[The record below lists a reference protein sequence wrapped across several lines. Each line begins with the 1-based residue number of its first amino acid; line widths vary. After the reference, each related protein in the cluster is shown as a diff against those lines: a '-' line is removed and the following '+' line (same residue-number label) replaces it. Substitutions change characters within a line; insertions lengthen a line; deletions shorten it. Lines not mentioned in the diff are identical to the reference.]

1 MIPSRAFRKSI
12 VHRVYN
18 KGCMLKLLRMA
29 FEIKNLGKLL
39 DMGNDAVNGRS
50 VVGIDIGSS
59 SLKVIGLTEG
69 KTGAALETYG
79 EIQLGPYAKQDIGRT
94 VNLEASRLGDALVDI
109 LHEANVTAKN
119 GALAIPH
126 SASFVVIARFPTTDQ
141 QQLASMVPVEARK
154 LIPIPMNEVALDW
167 FVIPEARRAKG
178 APELPK
184 GSTPALM
191 AAIHTEALKR
201 YRAVVQHAGL
211 AVSVNEIESFSVI
224 RSSIH
229 ENDTTVMVLDMG
241 ASSTKTYIV
250 QDGILRETHRTP
262 VGGQDLTMAVTTAL
276 KIQPGEAEEL
286 KRQVGFTADQYDP
299 RIGQALKQPIER
311 IVGETKRV
319 IDRFH
324 AEGNETISKIILTG
338 GGANLLGFRES
349 IETVLAIPTV
359 VANPFTKVEYPAF
372 LEQTLVEAGPAF
384 AVAMGAGLRRLMEK

>member
-1 MIPSRAFRKSI
+1 
-12 VHRVYN
+12 
-18 KGCMLKLLRMA
+18 MA
-29 FEIKNLGKLL
+29 FEIKKLGRLL

-79 EIQLGPYAKQDIGRT
+79 ELQLGPYAKQDIGRT
-94 VNLEASRLGDALVDI
+94 VNLESSRLGDALVDI
-109 LHEANVTAKN
+109 LREANVTAKN
-119 GALAIPH
+119 GALAIPNF
-126 SASFVVIARFPTTDQ
+126 ASFVVVARFPTKDQ

-167 FVIPEARRAKG
+167 FVIPEGRRREG
-178 APELPK
+178 APALPE

-191 AAIHTEALKR
+191 AAIHTDALKR

-229 ENDTTVMVLDMG
+229 ENDTTVLVMDMG
-241 ASSTKTYIV
+241 ASSTKNYIV

-262 VGGQDLTMAVTTAL
+262 AGGQELTMAVATAL

-311 IVGETKRV
+311 IVAETKRV

-324 AEGNETISKIILTG
+324 AEGNEAIAKIILTG

-349 IETVLAIPTV
+349 TETVLGIPTV
-359 VANPFTKVEYPAF
+359 IANPFSKVEYPAF
-372 LEQTLVEAGPAF
+372 LEQTLVEAGPSF